1 MMSDIQARVAASNAK
16 IQAELANRA
25 RLHDAAGKAIVLIW
39 IGAAVFFG
47 FMLSE
52 PSFKS
57 KALDQQEAIVQWK

>member
-1 MMSDIQARVAASNAK
+1 MSDIQARVASSNAK

-39 IGAAVFFG
+39 MGAAVFFG

-52 PSFKS
+52 PNIK
-57 KALDQQEAIVQWK
+57 LQDQIAQESSYEPR

>member
-1 MMSDIQARVAASNAK
+1 MSDIQARVAASNAK

-52 PSFKS
+52 PTLKFTD
-57 KALDQQEAIVQWK
+57 LVNQESSNVSR

>member
-1 MMSDIQARVAASNAK
+1 MSEIQGRLHVINAK

-39 IGAAVFFG
+39 MAAAVFFG

-52 PSFKS
+52 PTLKFTD
-57 KALDQQEAIVQWK
+57 LRNQEVSHVAR